1 MELSDYCKG
10 VDIELTMW
18 KAKLY
23 DVMNR
28 MDQLPTGNKQRMYEQ
43 VNGLHIVMAELEERI
58 DKLRRECPT
67 EWQPDQEEI
76 RTKFSELGT
85 KYNDA
90 AGVAFDYDIGG

>member
-10 VDIELTMW
+10 VDGELTIW

-23 DVMNR
+23 DVLSR
-28 MDQLPTGNKQRMYEQ
+28 IDQLETGNKQRMYEQ
-43 VNGLHIVMAELEERI
+43 VNGLHILMSELEERI

-76 RTKFSELGT
+76 RVKFAELGS

-90 AGVAFDYDIGG
+90 KGVLFDYDFGG

>member
-10 VDIELTMW
+10 VDTELTMW

-28 MDQLPTGNKQRMYEQ
+28 MDQLETGNKQRMYEQ
-43 VNGLHIVMAELEERI
+43 VNGLHILISELEERI
-58 DKLRRECPT
+58 EKLRSECPT
-67 EWQPDQEEI
+67 EWQPEQEEI

-90 AGVAFDYDIGG
+90 TGVRFDYDFGG